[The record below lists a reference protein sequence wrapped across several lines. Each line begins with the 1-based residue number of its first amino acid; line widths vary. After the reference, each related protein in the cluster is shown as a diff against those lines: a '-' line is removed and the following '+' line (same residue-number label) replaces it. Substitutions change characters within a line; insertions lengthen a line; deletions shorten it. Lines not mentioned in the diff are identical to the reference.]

1 MVEQLRLP
9 LLQPAAPRV
18 ERPEAK
24 DGCRGCP
31 LPSGTVTITDPLGGR
46 TEWCR
51 ELCSERARAE
61 WLRYS
66 RDTGTPRGAHPAF
79 GLEAR

>member
-1 MVEQLRLP
+1 MSTQLRLP
-9 LLQPAAPRV
+9 LLQPSAPRA